1 MKALAAA
8 LFAVFFAGTA
18 TAQTVSLDRQRAEH
32 LLSLK
37 HVDGRP
43 ISAERVTGKPVIVS
57 FFASWCPPCNTEFEH
72 LSLLHQSHA
81 ADGLTIV
88 AVNLFED
95 FSGFQ
100 DNGRRLKRFLDRHQ
114 PVFTILK
121 GTAETAKLFGDVK
134 RIPTVFVFDRQGKP
148 RLHFVHAKNA
158 KKTNPGMDE
167 LRRAVRDALGICTAR
182 KTPSLP
188 ESAVSVTKRSPFP
201 KLAENRP

>member
-1 MKALAAA
+1 MKALAASFLA
-8 LFAVFFAGTA
+8 VLFVSAGMA
-18 TAQTVSLDRQRAEH
+18 TPVTLDQRRTEN

-37 HVDGRP
+37 YLDGRP
-43 ISAERVTGKPVIVS
+43 LSANQVVGKPVIVS
-57 FFASWCPPCNTEFEH
+57 FFASWCLPCNTEFEY

-100 DNGRRLKRFLDRHQ
+100 DNGQRLKRFLDRHQ

-121 GTAETAKLFGDVK
+121 GTSETAKLFGDVK
-134 RIPTVFVFDRQGKP
+134 RLPTVFVFDRQGRP
-148 RLHFVHAKNA
+148 QLHFVHAKNA

-167 LRRAVRDALGICTAR
+167 LRGAVRDAMGVGAAR
-182 KTPSLP
+182 KPPSLP
-188 ESAVSVTKRSPFP
+188 EPAVSVTKRSSSR
-201 KLAENRP
+201 KLAEIQP